1 MTHGEKPNTHGGP
14 ILDRLH
20 SRSNITALLLFVTSL
35 LIALVLFPSHSV
47 TLPKYQV
54 GDIVQKDIKSP
65 KDFLIEDKAATREKQ
80 DQASQSVLTIYDLDD
95 TLAAELGNRV
105 TQAFVYMRELAET
118 YQENAENGGQGKQPT
133 KSEGLSTGGDV
144 NPEEPISLHDL
155 LWAEKQNFENVVG
168 IQIADSDFE
177 ILEKEGFS
185 DAISSRVDQLLET
198 VLETGIVADKQLL
211 LQELEKGI
219 VVRRLSSLDEAFV
232 KNLQNFYSRDEAQ
245 TAMTKVGRQE
255 LTDVNY
261 GLRNLIVDVAQG
273 MTQPNLTLNKGET
286 EARKKKAVA
295 EVKPVLTQ
303 VKQGE
308 MLLREG
314 EKVTESELHKLEA
327 LQTETDQ
334 EQLFTSI
341 VGFILLVMIF
351 FVITFSVNLE
361 AYGTATVN
369 IRDLMFL
376 SMMLVAL
383 FFLIKVSTPLTTG
396 IAGSIPYPVEAPS
409 LLYAIPVAT
418 GSMTVC
424 LFMGVRIALP
434 FSVAMAFLAAFL
446 FENRFEMFTFFLL
459 SSIIGSYWVRTCK
472 ERGTLIKA
480 GLKVGFANMLVVSAL
495 HLLKGWGMDVKL
507 AGDWIFSFAGGVTSG
522 ILVTGLA
529 PVIEMMFG
537 YTTDIKMLELSNLD
551 RPILRK
557 LMLEAP
563 GTYHHSVVVGSLVEA
578 AASAIGA
585 NPLLAKASGYYHD
598 IGKIKKPLYF
608 IENQA
613 RGDNKH
619 DKLAPSMSSLIL
631 IAHVKDGVD
640 IAKNGRLGREI
651 VDIIQ
656 QHHGT
661 SLITYFYEKA
671 KQQKGEHS
679 VKMEHFRYP
688 GPKPQT
694 KEAGLVLLADA
705 VEASSRALE
714 NPTPARIQGLV
725 QKIINK
731 IFLDGQLDDCELT
744 LKDLH
749 EIARSFNKILTGI
762 HHHRIEY
769 PEAEARVNSG
779 PRRANGDPDR
789 RQTRSPED
797 RAQEDRE
804 EGADN
809 LKRLG
814 MS

>member
-1 MTHGEKPNTHGGP
+1 MAHGEKRKKQGKPT
-14 ILDRLH
+14 LDRLH
-20 SRSNITALLLFVTSL
+20 SGSNMTVLLLIVTSIV
-35 LIALVLFPSHSV
+35 IALILFPTRSV
-47 TLPKYQV
+47 TIPEYQV

-65 KDFLIEDKAATREKQ
+65 KDFLIEDKEATRAKQ
-80 DQASQSVLTIYDLDD
+80 IEASRSVLTVYDLDD
-95 TLAAELGNRV
+95 TLLAELGNRL
-105 TQAFVYMRELAET
+105 TQAFAYMRGVAEDHDN
-118 YQENAENGGQGKQPT
+118 EAKGGDNEAPL
-133 KSEGLSTGGDV
+133 KSEEPASGGAIQ
-144 NPEEPISLHDL
+144 PEETMSPHELV
-155 LWAEKQNFENVVG
+155 WAEKPNFENMLG
-168 IQIADSDFE
+168 IRISDSDYE

-185 DAISSRVDQLLET
+185 DAISSRVNQLLET

-211 LQELEKGI
+211 LQEQDKGI
-219 VVRRLSSLDEAFV
+219 VIRRLSSLDETFV
-232 KNLQNFYSRDEAQ
+232 GNPQSFYSRDEARS
-245 TAMTKVGRQE
+245 AMAEVGREE
-255 LTDVNY
+255 LTDVTY
-261 GLRNLIVDVAQG
+261 RLRDLIVDMAQG
-273 MTQPNLTLNKGET
+273 MTHPNLTLNKGET

-303 VKQGE
+303 VKEGE

-314 EKVTESELHKLEA
+314 EKVAESEIYKLEA
-327 LQTETDQ
+327 LQTEMEQ
-334 EQLFTSI
+334 EQPFTSI
-341 VGFILLVMIF
+341 VGFMLLVMIF
-351 FVITFSVNLE
+351 FVIAFSVNFE
-361 AYGTATVN
+361 TYSSPSVN

-376 SMMLVAL
+376 SLMLITL
-383 FFLIKVSTPLTTG
+383 FFLVKVSAPLTTG
-396 IAGSIPYPVEAPS
+396 MARSIPYSVRASS
-409 LLYAIPVAT
+409 LLFAIPVAT

-424 LFMGVRIALP
+424 LFMGLRVALP
-434 FSVAMAFLAAFL
+434 FSLAMAFLAAFL
-446 FENRFEMFTFFLL
+446 FENRFEMFIFFLL

-472 ERGTLIKA
+472 ERGTVIKA

-495 HLLKGWGMDVKL
+495 HLFKGWGLDIKL
-507 AGDWIFSFAGGVTSG
+507 VGDWMFSFIGGVASG

-529 PVIEMMFG
+529 PVIEMIFG
-537 YTTDIKMLELSNLD
+537 YTTDIKMLELANLD

-578 AASAIGA
+578 AAAAIGA

-598 IGKIKKPLYF
+598 VGKIKKPLYF
-608 IENQA
+608 IENQV
-613 RGDNKH
+613 RGENKH

-631 IAHVKDGVD
+631 IAHVKDGVE
-640 IAKNGRLGREI
+640 IARNGRLGREI
-651 VDIIQ
+651 IDIIQ

-661 SLITYFYEKA
+661 GLITYFYEKA
-671 KQQKGEHS
+671 KQRKGEQS
-679 VKMEHFRYP
+679 VKMENFRYP

-705 VEASSRALE
+705 VEAASRALE

-769 PEAEARVNSG
+769 PEADARVNSG
-779 PRRANGDPDR
+779 PKRANGDPDR
-789 RQTRSPED
+789 RQARSSQD
-797 RAQEDRE
+797 RAREDEE
-804 EGADN
+804 EGTDN

-814 MS
+814 IS